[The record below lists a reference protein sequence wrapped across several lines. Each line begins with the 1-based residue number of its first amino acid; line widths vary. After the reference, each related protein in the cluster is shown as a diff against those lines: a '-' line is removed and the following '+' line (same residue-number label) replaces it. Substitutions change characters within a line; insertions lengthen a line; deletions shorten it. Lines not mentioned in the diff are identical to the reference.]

1 MTIKSHIAISATI
14 SLALIAII
22 ACQQKPQASKE
33 QSKAM
38 TEQKTKVEEVMK
50 NFEQEAKDETE
61 KLETKV
67 EQAAKEVFEEVKK
80 SAKYGYENIKEGK
93 FNNDLQGWLAY
104 KDTPADNFN
113 AVKEDNITFLR
124 VENPEGV
131 IYGVCQAVPVEAGAV
146 YTLSAKVRS
155 VKVDQENKTGARLAF
170 FAPGEKEQQV
180 LWSGKFKEWTPKE
193 ITFTNNY
200 TGAATVYF
208 HLGNAKSATSC
219 EVTDISLKQVN

>member
-113 AVKEDNITFLR
+113 AVKEDISAVKAYKDVSKVLFFILRSSCVRDIGIDVNVRIERIYVALLCITVVFK
-124 VENPEGV
+124 N
-131 IYGVCQAVPVEAGAV
+131 AVGKLKAFGLQYKISNVGINSRNKAIHGDGTAQKNSQI
-146 YTLSAKVRS
+146 SA
-155 VKVDQENKTGARLAF
+155 
-170 FAPGEKEQQV
+170 
-180 LWSGKFKEWTPKE
+180 
-193 ITFTNNY
+193 
-200 TGAATVYF
+200 
-208 HLGNAKSATSC
+208 
-219 EVTDISLKQVN
+219 